1 MTIFKNKNIAFKLSA
16 LVLTCATAIFLI
28 IFGYNYLFSRE
39 LVIHCAEDT
48 ARNLTDSSVNK
59 IETVLTSL
67 MDSCQNLVFLLENS
81 PQSEESI
88 GRILELVV
96 KNNKDIY
103 GSAVSFEPY
112 AFDESRKYFAPYVYV
127 QDGKLRKQYLGS
139 SSYDYFL
146 MDWYQIPKEMQKP
159 IWSEPYFDEGG
170 GNIVMATYSV
180 PFYKYEGGS
189 KRFMGVAGVDVSLS
203 WLKKMVSDIHMYKT
217 GYGFLL
223 SRNGTVVTH
232 PREELIMNESIF
244 SMAEAQGKP
253 KMRELGRTMIQGG
266 KGFIRTESPMVGKDG
281 WLSYAPLPSSGWS
294 LGVFIPADEL
304 TADLYAL
311 NRIVAILGV
320 SGFIVLLLVII
331 FISESITK
339 PLRILSLKTRDIADG
354 NLDANLPAVKYND
367 EVGRL
372 TSDFTAMRAAL
383 KEYIGQLTEATA
395 AKERIESE
403 LRIARDIQ
411 MGTLPKI
418 FPPFPNDQAINI
430 YAIIE
435 PAREVG
441 GDFYDFFNV
450 DDDHLCF
457 VIGDVS
463 GKGVPASL
471 FMAITKTLIK
481 VTAAPDLPP
490 SEILRRVNNLLA
502 ADNEASMFVTVF
514 LGIIDKKTGEIDYAN
529 GGHNLPCVAPRKGE
543 LRFLKKTKGTV
554 VGAMEDLEFEA
565 GSLKLDP
572 GDYLY
577 LYTDGVTEAENS
589 SEQFFSDQRLLDDL
603 HEFQQSSPKETAL
616 GIMKKIKSFTQDAPQ
631 SDDITMM
638 ILQYNQD

>member
-1 MTIFKNKNIAFKLSA
+1 MSA
-16 LVLTCATAIFLI
+16 LILTFATAIFLV
-28 IFGYNYLFSRE
+28 IFGYNYLFSRD
-39 LVIHCAEDT
+39 LVLKCAEES
-48 ARNLTDSSVNK
+48 ALNLTDSSVNK

-67 MDSCQNLVFLLENS
+67 EKSCQNLVFLLENT
-81 PQSEESI
+81 PQTEESI

-96 KNNKDIY
+96 SNNKDIF
-103 GSAVSFEPY
+103 GSAVAFEPF
-112 AFDESRKYFAPYVYV
+112 AFDESRKFFAPYVYV
-127 QDGKLRKQYLGS
+127 DKGAIKKQYLGN
-139 SSYDYFL
+139 SSYNYFL
-146 MDWYQIPKEMQKP
+146 MDWYQIPKELKKP

-170 GNIVMATYSV
+170 GNIIMATYSA
-180 PFYKYEGGS
+180 PFYKTEGGE
-189 KRFMGVAGVDVSLS
+189 KRFLGIATVDVSLD
-203 WLKKMVSDIHMYKT
+203 WLKKMVSEIHMYKT
-217 GYGFLL
+217 GFGFLL

-232 PREELIMNESIF
+232 PVESAIMNETIF
-244 SMAEAQGKP
+244 SVAEARKST
-253 KMRELGRTMIQGG
+253 KMREVGRSMINGG
-266 KGFIRTESPMVGKDG
+266 RGFIHTESPMIGKAG

-294 LGVFIPADEL
+294 LGVFIPEDEL
-304 TADLYAL
+304 TADLYSL
-311 NRIVAILGV
+311 NRIVAVLGG

-331 FISESITK
+331 FISDSITK
-339 PLRILSLKTRDIADG
+339 PLRALSEKTQDIASG
-354 NLDANLPAVKYND
+354 NLDADLPAVKYND

-372 TSDFTAMRAAL
+372 TRDFTSMREAL
-383 KEYIGQLTEATA
+383 RTYIAQLTEATA

-418 FPPFPNDQAINI
+418 FPPFPDDQAVDL

-490 SEILRRVNNLLA
+490 DEILTRVNNLLA
-502 ADNEASMFVTVF
+502 EDNEACMFVTIF
-514 LGIIDKKTGEIDYAN
+514 LGILDKRTGEIEYAN
-529 GGHNLPCVAPRKGE
+529 GGHNLPILTPRKGE
-543 LRFLKKTKGTV
+543 LRFIEKSKGTV
-554 VGAMEDLEFEA
+554 VGAMEGTVFQR
-565 GSLKLDP
+565 GTLKLDC
-572 GDYLY
+572 DDCLF
-577 LYTDGVTEAENS
+577 LYTDGVTEAES
-589 SEQFFSDQRLLDDL
+589 AAAKFFSDQRLLDDL
-603 HEFQQSSPKETAL
+603 HEFQQSTPKEMAL
-616 GIMKKIKSFTQDAPQ
+616 GIMEKVKSFTQGAPQ

-638 ILQYNQD
+638 ILQFTGE